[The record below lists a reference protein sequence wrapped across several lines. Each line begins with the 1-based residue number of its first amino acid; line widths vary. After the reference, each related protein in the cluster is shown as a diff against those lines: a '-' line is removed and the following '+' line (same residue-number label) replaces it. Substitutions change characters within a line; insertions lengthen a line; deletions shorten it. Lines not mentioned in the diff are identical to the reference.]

1 MKKAPETF
9 KILEDAK
16 KKRLIGLKTGKKI
29 SRSEKK
35 SIKAEL
41 RRIKCRAVKLLNDLG
56 E

>member
-1 MKKAPETF
+1 MKMKKAPETF

-16 KKRLIGLKTGKKI
+16 QKDKDRLI